1 MTCRQGRRRA
11 IYSDV
16 GACWECQAVDPQPAK
31 ISRAITDNL
40 IGEAEPKASKGA
52 YVYSVKVA
60 ETERVVELSPIY
72 RRRSRV
78 VAALAVVCITVS
90 GCAKS
95 SAPNRDQ
102 KAPEVGYV
110 TMIRS
115 SVPLVTELAGRVTA
129 FETSEVRPQVAGI
142 VRERMF
148 TEGAIVRRGQTL
160 YRIDPRLYAAT
171 VAQAQA
177 NLASAR
183 AIAEAAQISVG
194 RLKPLAAIDAVSGQ
208 DLTNA
213 QAAARQGD
221 AAVAQNRAQ
230 LETARINLAF
240 TAVPAPITGR
250 IGRSLVTVGALVTT
264 NQVDPLA
271 VIQRLDPIFV
281 DMQQSSAD
289 LLALRR
295 SLAAGGIAPTTA
307 RVSLILEDGSDFG
320 VTGSVQFSEVMVNA
334 STGTVTLRAR
344 FPNQQGV
351 LLPGM
356 FVRARFAQGID
367 NGAFLVPQAG
377 LARDAKGDATVYVV
391 GADNKVVQRPVTA
404 ARSQGANW
412 VVTAGLKPND
422 RVIVQGTANLKSGT
436 VVKPVPHDTPQKI
449 VAPTAKSA

>member
-1 MTCRQGRRRA
+1 M
-11 IYSDV
+11 
-16 GACWECQAVDPQPAK
+16 
-31 ISRAITDNL
+31 N
-40 IGEAEPKASKGA
+40 
-52 YVYSVKVA
+52 
-60 ETERVVELSPIY
+60 PIY

-78 VAALAVVCITVS
+78 VAALAVVCISVS
-90 GCAKS
+90 GCGKS
-95 SAPNRDQ
+95 SAPKRDQ
-102 KAPEVGYV
+102 QAPQVGYV
-110 TMIRS
+110 TMVRS

-160 YRIDPRLYAAT
+160 YRIDPRIYAAT
-171 VAQAQA
+171 VAQARA
-177 NLASAR
+177 NLASAQ
-183 AIAEAAQISVG
+183 ATAEAAHISVG
-194 RLKPLAAIDAVSGQ
+194 RLQPLAAIDAVSGQ

-422 RVIVQGTANLKSGT
+422 RVIVQGTANLKSGI